1 MPLTDEEKAGLTE
14 EEIAAMEEEG
24 EEDPDE
30 LKKAEELASEEAAAK
45 AKAEAE
51 AKDKEKTEA
60 EEAEAK
66 QKAEEDAKAKE
77 EAEAEAEKKAAAEKA
92 AETKTDA
99 EKEAAAKAEADA
111 KAKEEE
117 EAKAAEAEA
126 DKKAEPKPFTPK
138 FTEVDLTELDK
149 LKTALDEAKKKFDD
163 GEIDYA
169 KLDEIKDA
177 YNEMKWKAD
186 FAVESNKN
194 MQEGR
199 WEWEQERFL
208 DDNKD
213 YRDNKTL
220 NAAFVA
226 TVNAVIVTDEGKKM
240 SDREVLVKA
249 QEQIEAD
256 LLGIKKPEEEEED
269 EFAYLDKLE
278 GEALQKA
285 IDKLSPEQS
294 QRYKASSE
302 TEKKRKAIE
311 AAKKAKGD
319 RSKISADIGGLPA
332 AEENEDVSEFAYLDK
347 LEGEAYQA
355 AIDKLSPEQ
364 LRKYEDS

>member
-1 MPLTDEEKAGLTE
+1 MASLTDEEKAGLTK

-24 EEDPDE
+24 ERDPDE
-30 LKKAEELASEEAAAK
+30 LKTAEELAAEEADAK

-51 AKDKEKTEA
+51 AKEKAEAA
-60 EEAEAK
+60 EE
-66 QKAEEDAKAKE
+66 AKAKE
-77 EAEAEAEKKAAAEKA
+77 EAAAEAKAEAEKKAAAEKA

-117 EAKAAEAEA
+117 EAKAAEAEAAEAEA

-249 QEQIEAD
+249 KEQIEAD